1 MGKRFSLAI
10 FLEVQVMMMEFLT
23 SSVKLD
29 GFSMDYIRFGHGEKT
44 FVILPGLSVQSVI
57 PSAGAIVQAYRVLTD
72 DFTVYLFDRRK
83 ELPVEYTMQQ
93 MADDTYAA
101 MQTLGLQQV
110 HLFGASQGGMIAML
124 IAADHP
130 SFVEKLVLGSTTCRI
145 TDKQYQRID
154 QWIAAAA
161 NGKLESLYLSF
172 GEAIYPPKVFA
183 QYRNALVLLS
193 KNATDEDCRR
203 FGILAG
209 SLKGFDCADRLQQ
222 IHCPVLLLGCK
233 DDGVVGAAAT
243 EMLAD
248 KLQHLP
254 FLELHLY
261 DGYGHA
267 AYDTAPDYKE
277 RILRFLCK

>member
-1 MGKRFSLAI
+1 MGKWFSLAF

-23 SSVKLD
+23 SSVKLG
-29 GFSMDYIRFGHGEKT
+29 GFSMEYIRFGHGEKT

-57 PSAGAIVQAYRVLTD
+57 PSAGAIAQAYCVLTD

-83 ELPVEYTMQQ
+83 EPPEQYTMQQ

-101 MQTLGLQQV
+101 MQALGLQQV

-130 SFVEKLVLGSTTCRI
+130 SFVKKLVLGSTTCRI

-154 QWIAAAA
+154 RWIAAAA
-161 NGKLESLYLSF
+161 DGKHESLYLSF

-183 QYRNALVLLS
+183 HYRNALILLS
-193 KNATDEDCRR
+193 KNVTDEDCRR
-203 FGILAG
+203 FVILAG
-209 SLKGFDCADRLQQ
+209 SLHGFDCAVRLQQ
-222 IHCPVLLLGCK
+222 IHCPVLLLGSK
-233 DDGVVGAAAT
+233 DDGVLGAEAT

-248 KLQHLP
+248 RLQHNP
-254 FLELHLY
+254 FVEIHLY